1 MGKENEFSLV
11 CVAFEVTA
19 QCSGRILVGERL
31 SKVGTVTGLLGIR
44 KPLRK
49 LSKDRSSWFTEELC
63 WEVRKGRCAVKV
75 RVYPLS
81 ILTCKARKK
90 KG

>member
-11 CVAFEVTA
+11 RVAFEVTA

-31 SKVGTVTGLLGIR
+31 SKVGTVTGLGIR

-49 LSKDRSSWFTEELC
+49 LSKDRSSWFTE
-63 WEVRKGRCAVKV
+63 
-75 RVYPLS
+75 
-81 ILTCKARKK
+81 
-90 KG
+90 